1 MVCEELLCELVE
13 YKMLQGEKPDLL
25 RINPN
30 YYRMILE
37 DLAYP
42 EWLIR
47 KKEKMKEHELLGI
60 RIELTNQIEKF
71 EMRIVK
77 KWQSRDPFWQ
87 EMCRLFWDFRVI
99 FVL

>member
-60 RIELTNQIEKF
+60 RIEITDQIEKF

-77 KWQSRDPFWQ
+77 KVAES
-87 EMCRLFWDFRVI
+87 
-99 FVL
+99 

>member
-1 MVCEELLCELVE
+1 
-13 YKMLQGEKPDLL
+13 MLQGEKPDLL

-47 KKEKMKEHELLGI
+47 KKQKVKEPDLLGI
-60 RIELTNQIEKF
+60 RIEITDQIEKF

-77 KWQSRDPFWQ
+77 KVAES
-87 EMCRLFWDFRVI
+87 
-99 FVL
+99 

>member
-30 YYRMILE
+30 YYRVILE
-37 DLAYP
+37 DFAYP

-47 KKEKMKEHELLGI
+47 KKEKMKEQELLGI
-60 RIELTNQIEKF
+60 RIEITDQIEKF
-71 EMRIVK
+71 EMRIMK
-77 KWQSRDPFWQ
+77 KLAES
-87 EMCRLFWDFRVI
+87 
-99 FVL
+99 

>member
-1 MVCEELLCELVE
+1 MACEELLCELVE
-13 YKMLQGEKPDLL
+13 YKMLQGEKPNLL

-47 KKEKMKEHELLGI
+47 KKQKEKEHELLGI
-60 RIELTNQIEKF
+60 RVQITEQIEKF

-77 KWQSRDPFWQ
+77 KLAES
-87 EMCRLFWDFRVI
+87 
-99 FVL
+99 

>member
-1 MVCEELLCELVE
+1 MACEELLCELVE
-13 YKMLQGEKPDLL
+13 YKMLQGEKPNLL

-47 KKEKMKEHELLGI
+47 KKQKAKEHELLGI
-60 RIELTNQIEKF
+60 RVQITEQIEKF

-77 KWQSRDPFWQ
+77 KLAES
-87 EMCRLFWDFRVI
+87 
-99 FVL
+99 

>member
-13 YKMLQGEKPDLL
+13 YQMLQGEKPNLL

-47 KKEKMKEHELLGI
+47 KKQKVKYHDLLGI
-60 RIELTNQIEKF
+60 RIEITDQIEKF

-77 KWQSRDPFWQ
+77 EVAES
-87 EMCRLFWDFRVI
+87 
-99 FVL
+99 

>member
-13 YKMLQGEKPDLL
+13 FKILQGEKPNLL

-47 KKEKMKEHELLGI
+47 KKQKTKEHELLGI
-60 RIELTNQIEKF
+60 KVELTDQIEKF

-77 KWQSRDPFWQ
+77 KMAES
-87 EMCRLFWDFRVI
+87 
-99 FVL
+99 

>member
-1 MVCEELLCELVE
+1 MACEELLCELVE
-13 YKMLQGEKPDLL
+13 YKMLQGEKPNLL

-37 DLAYP
+37 ELAYP

-47 KKEKMKEHELLGI
+47 KKKKVKNHGLLGI
-60 RIELTNQIEKF
+60 RIEITDQIEKF

-77 KWQSRDPFWQ
+77 EVAES
-87 EMCRLFWDFRVI
+87 
-99 FVL
+99 

>member
-13 YKMLQGEKPDLL
+13 YQMLQGEKPNLL

-42 EWLIR
+42 KWLIR
-47 KKEKMKEHELLGI
+47 KKQKVKDHGLLGI
-60 RIELTNQIEKF
+60 RIEITDQIEKF

-77 KWQSRDPFWQ
+77 EVAES
-87 EMCRLFWDFRVI
+87 
-99 FVL
+99 

>member
-13 YKMLQGEKPDLL
+13 YQMLQGEKPNLL

-47 KKEKMKEHELLGI
+47 KKQKVKDHGLLGI
-60 RIELTNQIEKF
+60 RLEITDQIEKF

-77 KWQSRDPFWQ
+77 EVAES
-87 EMCRLFWDFRVI
+87 
-99 FVL
+99 

>member
-1 MVCEELLCELVE
+1 MVCEELLWELVE

-30 YYRMILE
+30 YYRMVLE

-47 KKEKMKEHELLGI
+47 KKEKIKEHDLLGI
-60 RIELTNQIEKF
+60 RIEITDQIEKF

-77 KWQSRDPFWQ
+77 KLA
-87 EMCRLFWDFRVI
+87 EKTTHYT
-99 FVL
+99 VLKFLNGS